1 MKYEAAE
8 RADERIGATTQIV
21 NMLKNTQTK
30 ATPPIRSIGL
40 VRHYVVL
47 WDDEQGVYCPM
58 GWDDDCE
65 GGLCCIQKTIATF
78 DSRKAARKAI
88 NISAK
93 FAQLRLAQDL
103 PVNLDFIGAARKN
116 LRIVECVPN
125 ISSTK

>member
-1 MKYEAAE
+1 MP
-8 RADERIGATTQIV
+8 
-21 NMLKNTQTK
+21 KNTQSK

-47 WDDEQGVYCPM
+47 WDDEQGVCCPM
-58 GWDDDCE
+58 GWGDDCD
-65 GGLCCIQKTIATF
+65 GSLCCINKTIAIF

-93 FAQLRLAQDL
+93 FAQLRLAQGL
-103 PVNLDFIGAARKN
+103 AVNLDFVGTARKN

-125 ISSTK
+125 AALCEVADKTRPN